1 MLQSNTVRG
10 ILAHGVT
17 NAPPLG
23 RAERT
28 PIAFEMARGDG
39 FDGGGR
45 NGASAGAT
53 GRGGSGKPEGASS
66 RNAPP
71 TRSLRERL
79 GAIRNVPPFLALI
92 WKTSRLLTAGTLLLR
107 LVRAVLPVA
116 TLYVGK
122 LIIDEVMAH
131 APTVGSPTN
140 VREWLANASSHRMLW
155 LLGAEFGLAVL
166 SDLLGR
172 MVSLFDSLLSEQFS
186 NTTSIRLM
194 EHAATLDLEDFEDS
208 EQQDKLERA
217 RRQAS
222 GRMSLM
228 SQLFGQVQDLITIIS
243 FAAGMVV
250 FAPWLIALLFVALI
264 PAFLGEA
271 YFNERSYAL
280 AFSRTADRR
289 ELDYVRMT
297 GASVET
303 AKEVKIFGLNAFL
316 IDRYR
321 RLSHDFYLA
330 NRRLAI
336 KRASWGGMLTALG
349 TAGYYVAYAYIV
361 WRTVAGQF
369 TIGDLTF
376 LAGSFRRLRG
386 LLEGLLI
393 GFTQTAS
400 QALYLDDLFSFFTIT
415 PSIASPKHPRA
426 FPSPIAHG
434 IVFEAVG
441 FKYPDAERWAV
452 RHLSFRLQAGE
463 VLALVG
469 ENGAGKTTLVKLL
482 ARLYD
487 PVEGRIL
494 LDGHDLRDYDLDE
507 LRANIGVIFQDF
519 VRYDMTVGENIA
531 VGRIDARD
539 DRPRIVAS
547 ADRSLASGV
556 IAKLPRGYDQQV
568 GKRFRTGVDLSGGEW
583 QKVAIARAYMRDAQ
597 LLILDEP
604 TAALDARAEF
614 EVFQRF
620 KELSAGKTGVL
631 ISHRFSTVRMADRI
645 LVLENGTVES
655 EGTHLELVAQGGRYA
670 ELFELQAAGYR

>member
-1 MLQSNTVRG
+1 MTRS
-10 ILAHGVT
+10 
-17 NAPPLG
+17 
-23 RAERT
+23 E
-28 PIAFEMARGDG
+28 G
-39 FDGGGR
+39 FGGGGR
-45 NGASAGAT
+45 NGG
-53 GRGGSGKPEGASS
+53 GRGGRAGSADGASS

-71 TRSLRERL
+71 TRTLRERL
-79 GAIRNVPPFLALI
+79 GAIRNVPPFLSLI
-92 WKTSRLLTAGTLLLR
+92 WQTSRALTAGTMLLR
-107 LVRAVLPVA
+107 VVRAVLPVL

-131 APTVGSPTN
+131 ASSTGAPIN
-140 VREWLANASSHRMLW
+140 VREWIANAASHRMLW
-155 LLGAEFGLAVL
+155 LLGAEFALAVL
-166 SDLLGR
+166 SDVLGR
-172 MVSLFDSLLSEQFS
+172 IVSLFDSLLSEQFS

-222 GRMSLM
+222 GRTSLM

-243 FAAGMVV
+243 FAAGMVA
-250 FAPWLIALLFVALI
+250 FAPWLIVLLLVALI

-271 YFNERSYAL
+271 YFNEKSYAL
-280 AFSRTADRR
+280 AYSRTADRR

-321 RLSHDFYLA
+321 RLANDFYRA
-330 NRRLAI
+330 NRLLAI
-336 KRASWGGMLTALG
+336 KRAGWGGALTALG
-349 TAGYYVAYAYIV
+349 TLGYYVAYAYIV

-415 PSIASPKHPRA
+415 PRIASPENPRT
-426 FPSPIAHG
+426 FPSTIVHG
-434 IVFEAVG
+434 MVFEDVG
-441 FKYPDAERWAV
+441 FRYPDAERWAV
-452 RHLSFRLQAGE
+452 RHLSFTLRAGE

-494 LDGHDLRDYDLDE
+494 LDGHDLRQYDLDE

-519 VRYDMTVGENIA
+519 VRYNMTAGENIA
-531 VGRIDARD
+531 VGRIEARD
-539 DRPRIVAS
+539 DQARIVSS
-547 ADRSLASGV
+547 AERSLANSV

-568 GKRFRTGVDLSGGEW
+568 GKRFRLGVDLSGGEW

-631 ISHRFSTVRMADRI
+631 ISHRFSSVRMADRI

-655 EGTHLELVAQGGRYA
+655 QGTHEQLVAQGGRYA